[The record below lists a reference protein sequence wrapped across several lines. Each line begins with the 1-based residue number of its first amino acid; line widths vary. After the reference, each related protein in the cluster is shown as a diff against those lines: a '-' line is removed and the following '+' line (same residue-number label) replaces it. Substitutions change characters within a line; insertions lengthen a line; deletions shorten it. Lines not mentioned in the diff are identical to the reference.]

1 VLVPSKH
8 VKPILILHAMAGAYP
23 REEDLKGAN
32 LGSMAFQ
39 ANVSQG
45 WKYLQGKRS
54 SLFSP
59 FVRKKGKGL

>member
-1 VLVPSKH
+1 
-8 VKPILILHAMAGAYP
+8 MAGAYP

-45 WKYLQGKRS
+45 WKYLQGKT
-54 SLFSP
+54 L
-59 FVRKKGKGL
+59 